1 MEKMNKSPTSS
12 EAPSSIKTL
21 FTDYCSSVI
30 QIPKYDPDKVEYV
43 REIVRKHNHI
53 PPEQNSVRYDLT
65 SPSRSPS
72 KTPEPRYSSS
82 SSSSSS
88 STEQNDYIDI
98 ML

>member
-1 MEKMNKSPTSS
+1 MKKMNESPTSS
-12 EAPSSIKTL
+12 EAPSSMKTL

-53 PPEQNSVRYDLT
+53 PPTQNTVRYDLT

-72 KTPEPRYSSS
+72 KTPEPRYSG
-82 SSSSSS
+82 SSSSS